1 LTCQFVYNR
10 RLGIQLPRLA
20 HDWEDYHNEAQEEIL
35 MKWETIRGRIPDR
48 MKEIEE
54 EINRK
59 QAELYEEENFERSCR
74 LNSEIADLASTIN
87 DLWIWYRTNQK
98 ISR

>member
-1 LTCQFVYNR
+1 MIYHFVYDR
-10 RLGIQLPRLA
+10 RLGIQLPKLA
-20 HDWEDYHNEAQEEIL
+20 DHWEHYHKETQEKIL
-35 MKWETIRGRIPDR
+35 MEWETIRGTIPDR
-48 MKEIEE
+48 MKQLEE

-59 QAELYEEENFERSCR
+59 QAQLYEEENFERSCR

-98 ISR
+98 ISF